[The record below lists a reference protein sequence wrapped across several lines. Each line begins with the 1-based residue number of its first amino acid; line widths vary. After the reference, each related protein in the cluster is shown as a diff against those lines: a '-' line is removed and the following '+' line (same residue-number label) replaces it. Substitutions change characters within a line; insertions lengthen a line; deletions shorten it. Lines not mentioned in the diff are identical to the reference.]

1 VAADILDYRFED
13 HYYTYGDWLEFDE
26 SVRAEL
32 IDGVPYMMAP
42 PATNHQDIHRELF
55 LQLGNFLKGKSCKVY
70 SAPFAVR
77 LFPQDDLGDDTVV
90 EPDITVICDRSKIDK
105 QGCKGAPD
113 LVIEILS
120 PSNIRHDRIVKFQK
134 YLAAGVREYWVVD
147 PDNRAVEV
155 HTLRDGGYHT
165 MVYDETAEAPV
176 SVLPGCLIRLSEIF
190 PPVEIPRE

>member
-1 VAADILDYRFED
+1 
-13 HYYTYGDWLEFDE
+13 
-26 SVRAEL
+26 
-32 IDGVPYMMAP
+32 MMAP

-55 LQLGNFLKGKSCKVY
+55 LQLGNFLKGKLYKVY

-90 EPDITVICDRSKIDK
+90 EPDIVVICDQSKIDK

-147 PDNRAVEV
+147 GDNRAVEV
-155 HTLRDGGYHT
+155 HILRDGGYHT

-190 PPVEIPRE
+190 PAAEIPQE